1 MPSITA
7 GARPT
12 LQHGGR
18 MPSGQIPC
26 QQGVLAS
33 SSEKEMGNRFYA
45 LLGGIIGCE
54 GFDWEAQED
63 LTNFDLVF

>member
-1 MPSITA
+1 
-7 GARPT
+7 
-12 LQHGGR
+12 